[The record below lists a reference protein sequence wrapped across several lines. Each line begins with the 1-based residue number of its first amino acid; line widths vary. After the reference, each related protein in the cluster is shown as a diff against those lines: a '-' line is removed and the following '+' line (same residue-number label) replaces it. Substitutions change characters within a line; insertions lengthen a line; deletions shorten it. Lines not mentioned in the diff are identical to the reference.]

1 MLSCLLMLLRTEEE
15 REQFTRFYQKYENLM
30 FKAARLVL
38 DKQEDCEDAVQSS
51 CAYLIDH
58 FDKITSYDPAQ
69 AASYAV
75 LLVRSRSMDILRKQN
90 QASCEDIKQ
99 YSNAIPTEAEQSGSM
114 PLESAFERLPERY
127 KEMLTLYY
135 YNGLKIRE
143 IAEMQQLSVSAVKK
157 LLQRSRDTLRD
168 LMIEEGYKD
177 K

>member
-1 MLSCLLMLLRTEEE
+1 
-15 REQFTRFYQKYENLM
+15 
-30 FKAARLVL
+30 
-38 DKQEDCEDAVQSS
+38 
-51 CAYLIDH
+51 
-58 FDKITSYDPAQ
+58 
-69 AASYAV
+69 
-75 LLVRSRSMDILRKQN
+75 MDILRKQN
-90 QASCEDIKQ
+90 NTSCEHIEQ
-99 YSNAIPTEAEQSGSM
+99 YSDAIPTEAEQSGST

-127 KEMLTLYY
+127 KEMLTLHY